1 GRPRNSVVL
10 VFGDAVYVP
19 PGREA
24 DFLAPL
30 PLERLAPELRLAA
43 TLSRW
48 GLHAIG
54 DLARLPESDVAA
66 RLGEAGA
73 ALHAKACGADPEPF
87 LAHVP
92 PSAFTEGLG
101 FDWPVTELSSFMAFA
116 RAALERLLERLAVQ
130 GLGAT
135 RLDLELR
142 LDPDGTDARTLTLPA
157 PTREAKTLLTLL
169 SLHLE
174 KSPPR
179 APLLGFSLTAHPD
192 RPRRGQL
199 TLFGPPEISPDAL
212 ATLLARL
219 TALLGE
225 GLAGTPV
232 TTDGHRP
239 ERLATTAYAPPPA
252 PPRRREPRRAFGL
265 LSVRVLRPALG
276 LDVDEGEARQARRPS
291 FVRPLAAEGPLRPG
305 RVRVASG
312 PWRLEES
319 WWAESPADRMDRSY
333 WDIELENGGLYRI
346 FQEGSSG
353 SWYADGIYD

>member
-1 GRPRNSVVL
+1 MLTARVAAAGRPRNSVVL

-92 PSAFTEGLG
+92 PSAFTEGFG

-116 RAALERLLERLAVQ
+116 RAALERLIERLAIQ

-142 LDPDGTDARTLTLPA
+142 LDPEGTDARTLTLP
-157 PTREAKTLLTLL
+157 
-169 SLHLE
+169 
-174 KSPPR
+174 PR
-179 APLLGFSLTAHPD
+179 A
-192 RPRRGQL
+192 RPKRC
-199 TLFGPPEISPDAL
+199 
-212 ATLLARL
+212 
-219 TALLGE
+219 
-225 GLAGTPV
+225 
-232 TTDGHRP
+232 
-239 ERLATTAYAPPPA
+239 
-252 PPRRREPRRAFGL
+252 
-265 LSVRVLRPALG
+265 
-276 LDVDEGEARQARRPS
+276 
-291 FVRPLAAEGPLRPG
+291 
-305 RVRVASG
+305 
-312 PWRLEES
+312 
-319 WWAESPADRMDRSY
+319 
-333 WDIELENGGLYRI
+333 
-346 FQEGSSG
+346 
-353 SWYADGIYD
+353 